1 MVHSNRQARGIAL
14 LWDSATE
21 VDLMSY
27 SQIYIGVQVNEGG
40 QPKRRLTG
48 FYGHSEVSQKVL
60 SWNLLCW
67 LSKNSSLPWV
77 TNEMNATLLRY
88 FHADEDLGLRDIMM
102 EGDNLEVITSI
113 TADEEDPSSIGL
125 LIEDIKI

>member
-1 MVHSNRQARGIAL
+1 MKVKLGFQSGLMVHSNWQARGIAL

-21 VDLMSY
+21 VDLISY

-67 LSKNSSLPWV
+67 LSKNPLSLGYAQGIL
-77 TNEMNATLLRY
+77 TK
-88 FHADEDLGLRDIMM
+88 F
-102 EGDNLEVITSI
+102 
-113 TADEEDPSSIGL
+113 
-125 LIEDIKI
+125 